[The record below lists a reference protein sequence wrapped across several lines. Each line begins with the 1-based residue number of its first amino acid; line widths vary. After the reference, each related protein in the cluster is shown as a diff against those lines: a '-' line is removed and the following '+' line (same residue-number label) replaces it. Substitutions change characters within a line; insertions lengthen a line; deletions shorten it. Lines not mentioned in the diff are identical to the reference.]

1 MRPDGMTLRSPER
14 SRNGFS
20 RIELW
25 GKVFTDPLCGLASHV
40 CKPSVQGVHGRD
52 HGPNCGDETAEA
64 LAKVLDEALKAP
76 VRLT

>member
-1 MRPDGMTLRSPER
+1 
-14 SRNGFS
+14 
-20 RIELW
+20 
-25 GKVFTDPLCGLASHV
+25 VFTDPLCGLASHV